1 MLSGINSHMDETR
14 FVPPTPSLPR
24 VSGAERAGPHSLIIK
39 IHGMN
44 TIPYA
49 PYARKPPVSGGQNV
63 VDVRGC
69 DCETLSSDRRLVY
82 DKGPFK
88 RSLNLH
94 LRVPPRKGFV
104 HTSTRMTV
112 LMIKMLLTWVKSRP
126 DVAAMLYRHHC
137 P

>member
-69 DCETLSSDRRLVY
+69 DCETLSY
-82 DKGPFK
+82 
-88 RSLNLH
+88 